1 MRVVAAADGGPPSGT
16 SSSGL
21 GDAQAI
27 GRAFDIAGVTVEFVA
42 QRHRHGVVQ
51 VRAARFFHVPELV
64 GFFTKQ
70 TRELIQ
76 RGNEFAEQLRQATR
90 MAVSMASL
98 VDCDLLT

>member
-1 MRVVAAADGGPPSGT
+1 MRVVAAADGGSAQRDFEQRR
-16 SSSGL
+16 

-70 TRELIQ
+70 R
-76 RGNEFAEQLRQATR
+76 
-90 MAVSMASL
+90 AS
-98 VDCDLLT
+98 